1 MSKQSLIKI
10 LVILN
15 LATMVTL
22 MLFASRNDSP
32 TFDEPPHLLSGYV
45 ALKYGH
51 DYIDIEHPLLAKMYA
66 ATPLLFQETKINL
79 NDPHYKIQRS
89 NLEIDQMFSASQEFL
104 NYQTNN
110 PDKILFDTRLL
121 MIFLTAAFGL
131 IIFLFA
137 QKLFGNL
144 AGLIAV
150 FLYSTES
157 IILSNG
163 SLFNTDM
170 PAAGFILLTI
180 FALLLYSHRQTQKRL
195 SFLILALIAA
205 LLSKF
210 STLYLLPIVVISME
224 LIYRG
229 QKPRPRKHM
238 LYLLVSVVLA
248 IPIFYGLV
256 SFRDRGLSGFFPWR
270 YLEGAGR
277 IFLSISK
284 DGRSSFILGENYLG
298 GRWYYFPVLLLT
310 KTQILTLIGGLVF
323 LFLSSFRKIAL
334 GKKALLISILP
345 MLLFF
350 LLAVFSK
357 FNIGIRHILPI
368 YPFLIIFAAGGFA
381 ALVRLVKRDLNNKFA
396 LIISTLIILVII
408 SGRIWS
414 VATTY
419 PHFLSYFNFTVG
431 GTDNGWKIA
440 NDANYDWGQDVK
452 RLADFVRTNKIKSL
466 AFDNFTGIYAARD
479 YYKLPVFQF
488 SPSDKNYKGYVA
500 LSTSVIVTH
509 KNTSENY
516 SWVVDKYTPV
526 AKAGKSIFIYKID

>member
-15 LATMVTL
+15 LVTMVTL

-45 ALKYGH
+45 ALRYGH

-89 NLEIDQMFSASQEFL
+89 NLEIDQMFSASQAFL

-150 FLYSTES
+150 FLYSTEGV
-157 IILSNG
+157 ILSNG

-170 PAAGFILLTI
+170 PAAGFFVLII
-180 FALLLYSHRQTQKRL
+180 FALWLYSEKQSIERL
-195 SFLILALIAA
+195 IFLTLSLILAL
-205 LLSKF
+205 LTKF
-210 STLYLLPIVVISME
+210 SALYLLPIVVISME
-224 LIYRG
+224 LIYQT
-229 QKPRPRKHM
+229 QKTRPRKHI
-238 LYLLVSVVLA
+238 LYLLGSIFLA

-256 SFRDRGLSGFFPWR
+256 SFRDRGLTGFFPGR

-277 IFLSISK
+277 VFLSVSK
-284 DGRSSFILGENYLG
+284 DGRSSYLLGDNYFG
-298 GRWYYFPVLLLT
+298 SRWYYFPVLVAT
-310 KTQILTLIGGLVF
+310 KTQILSLVGALIALVLVF
-323 LFLSSFRKIAL
+323 LKKIVL
-334 GKKALLISILP
+334 PKKALLISVLP
-345 MLLFF
+345 IGLFF
-350 LLAVFSK
+350 LTAVFSK

-381 ALVRLVKRDLNNKFA
+381 SLIHLILRKFKPKTFLTLSALLVLTIFG
-396 LIISTLIILVII
+396 
-408 SGRIWS
+408 GRIWS
-414 VATTY
+414 TATTY

-452 RLADFVRTNKIKSL
+452 RLADFVRANKIKSL
-466 AFDNFTGIYAARD
+466 AIDNFSGIYAARD
-479 YYKLPVFQF
+479 YYKLPVMQLT
-488 SPSDKNYKGYVA
+488 PTDKNYKGWVA

-509 KNTSENY
+509 KDTSENY
-516 SWVVDKYTPV
+516 SWIVDNYKPI
-526 AKAGKSIFIYKID
+526 AKAGKSIFIYKLE